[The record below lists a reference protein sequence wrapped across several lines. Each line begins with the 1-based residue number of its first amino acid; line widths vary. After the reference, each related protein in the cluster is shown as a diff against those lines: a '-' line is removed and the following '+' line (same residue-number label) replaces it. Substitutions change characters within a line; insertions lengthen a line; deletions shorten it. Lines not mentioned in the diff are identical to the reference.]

1 MGLGSGGE
9 RLAIALALRHGFSA
23 LGDGAR
29 EPRHSGSVESVAYL
43 RGFQPDYSRHF
54 FDPFGSAGVG
64 AFFYRIGHRAR
75 SARVLR
81 FQLRGVRGACGLA
94 GGKHQGRQTAA
105 VGFQP
110 HGVAHR
116 QQFRVRGFY
125 ARGAAGHDV
134 SAVVGG
140 SDWRSGVG
148 RRALFQPDDDTSGAA
163 AAVSDGGFP
172 DAALGQSEH
181 RRA

>member
-1 MGLGSGGE
+1 MGSGGE
-9 RLAIALALRHGFSA
+9 RFALALALRHGISA

-29 EPRHSGSVESVAYL
+29 EPRHSGGVEPVAHL

-54 FDPFGSAGVG
+54 FDPFRSAGLG
-64 AFFYRIGHRAR
+64 AFLHRVSNRSR

-81 FQLRGVRGACGLA
+81 LQLRGVRGASGLA
-94 GGKHQGRQTAA
+94 GRKHQGRQTAA

-110 HGVAHR
+110 HRVAHR
-116 QQFRVRGFY
+116 QQLRVRGFY

-148 RRALFQPDDDTSGAA
+148 RRALFQSDDDTSGAA

-172 DAALGQSEH
+172 DAALGQDEH